1 MKKLTFLIL
10 CGLVA
15 AFGAGSIWAAP
26 PSPPGPPSNA
36 PKDEKAV
43 TATME
48 AMAKATVDKD
58 VATLNKIYG
67 DDLTYSHSSALT
79 QTKAEVLKAFDGPG
93 ISEYMKFSG
102 TTIRIYGDVALFKG
116 ICDLRNGRPGAMA
129 DNHLNILWVLV
140 RRAQGP
146 YGWQIVARQTTR
158 IPEPAATSRAGAPA
172 PATRP

>member
-1 MKKLTFLIL
+1 MKKLIFLML
-10 CGLVA
+10 CGLVV
-15 AFGAGSIWAAP
+15 AFGAASIWAAP
-26 PSPPGPPSNA
+26 AAPPSND

-48 AMAKATVDKD
+48 AMAKATVGKD

-79 QTKAEVLKAFDGPG
+79 QTKAEVLKAFDGPS

-116 ICDLRNGRPGAMA
+116 VCDFRNGRPGAMA

-140 RRAQGP
+140 RRTQGP
-146 YGWQIVARQTTR
+146 FGWQIVARQTTR
-158 IPEPAATSRAGAPA
+158 IAEPPVTSRAGGPA
-172 PATRP
+172 TATRP